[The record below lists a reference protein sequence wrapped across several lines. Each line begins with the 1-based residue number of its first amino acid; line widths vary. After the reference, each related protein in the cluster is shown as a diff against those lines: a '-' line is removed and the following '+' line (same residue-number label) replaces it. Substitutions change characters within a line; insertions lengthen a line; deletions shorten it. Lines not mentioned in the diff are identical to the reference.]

1 MFVCLYFFFSS
12 RRRHT
17 ICALVTGVQTCSLP
31 ISHFSVIGSAAFA
44 FDRADMVSQEVEGAK
59 QRRQQF
65 FSQRLIAVAHLRQ
78 HSFELMRILLE
89 RGKAEGPRSTLARM
103 DRAEN
108 AVDCFAV
115 FRVGLAIDQRNFG
128 TDEPFV
134 AFLEENELDIVLVH
148 ECIPSQSVWALWPER

>member
-1 MFVCLYFFFSS
+1 
-12 RRRHT
+12 
-17 ICALVTGVQTCSLP
+17 
-31 ISHFSVIGSAAFA
+31 
-44 FDRADMVSQEVEGAK
+44 MVSQEVEGAK

-89 RGKAEGPRSTLARM
+89 RGKAEGTRSTLDRM

-115 FRVGLAIDQRNFG
+115 FRVGLARSEEHTSALQSLMRISYAVFCLKKKNVF
-128 TDEPFV
+128 
-134 AFLEENELDIVLVH
+134 FLKDTANTEI
-148 ECIPSQSVWALWPER
+148 

>member
-1 MFVCLYFFFSS
+1 MI
-12 RRRHT
+12 RRTAGSTRT
-17 ICALVTGVQTCSLP
+17 DTLFPVTTLVRS
-31 ISHFSVIGSAAFA
+31 
-44 FDRADMVSQEVEGAK
+44 
-59 QRRQQF
+59 
-65 FSQRLIAVAHLRQ
+65 HLRQ
-78 HSFELMRILLE
+78 HRFDHLRILLE
-89 RGKAEGPRSTLARM
+89 RGKAEGTRSTLDRM

-128 TDEPFV
+128 AGEPFV